1 MIPHNSLF
9 LQQIIKKIHT
19 FDLLLQVGA
28 AIDIQG
34 KRHILMTE
42 NLRQRFDIKLRNLN
56 GTDSKRVPYL
66 VKFDLL
72 QAVSFEE
79 PGKELPV
86 SSRFCGLGFTRQ
98 EIMVRIVG
106 VELLYNVHQKRWY
119 WYRSCR
125 CLCLRRTNV
134 DVCSPFLFIID
145 SLHRLIDGNGFVD
158 ERDILHLDT
167 AQLTDAKPCK

>member
-79 PGKELPV
+79 PGEELSV
-86 SSRFCGLGFTRQ
+86 SSRFCGLGFTR
-98 EIMVRIVG
+98 
-106 VELLYNVHQKRWY
+106 
-119 WYRSCR
+119 
-125 CLCLRRTNV
+125 
-134 DVCSPFLFIID
+134 
-145 SLHRLIDGNGFVD
+145 
-158 ERDILHLDT
+158 
-167 AQLTDAKPCK
+167 